1 MSTGAA
7 SNAGRLLAFELAGAL
22 FALPI
27 AEVAEVAEV
36 GELAAVPMLPRSIG
50 GVVNHHGDALFVL
63 DGAVLLERPAGAARP
78 QHLLVL
84 ARDLDDPDRFGLP
97 VDRIHGLVDG
107 PAVSARGPDPV
118 AARRPVDGRV
128 LHVLDSRRLFVRA
141 AATVERSMAMGHAKQ
156 GGES

>member
-1 MSTGAA
+1 VSAAAAA
-7 SNAGRLLAFELAGAL
+7 SAGRLLAFELAGAL

-36 GELAAVPMLPRSIG
+36 GELAVVPMLPRSIG

-63 DGAVLLERPAGAARP
+63 DGAMLLEREPASAQPR
-78 QHLLVL
+78 HLLVL
-84 ARDLDDPDRFGLP
+84 ARDPDDPDRFGLP

-107 PAVSARGPDPV
+107 PAVSSRGPDPI

-128 LHVLDSRRLFVRA
+128 LHVLDPRRLFERA
-141 AATVERSMAMGHAKQ
+141 AATVERSMASGHAKQ

>member
-1 MSTGAA
+1 MSTAGAP
-7 SNAGRLLAFELAGAL
+7 SAGRLLAFELAGGL

-36 GELAAVPMLPRSIG
+36 GELAVVPMLPRSVG

-63 DGAVLLERPAGAARP
+63 DGAALLERQPGAARP

-97 VDRIHGLVDG
+97 VDRIYGLVDG
-107 PAVSARGPDPV
+107 PAVSSRGPDPI

-128 LHVLDSRRLFVRA
+128 MHVLDPRRLFERA
-141 AATVERSMAMGHAKQ
+141 AATVERSMATGHSKQ